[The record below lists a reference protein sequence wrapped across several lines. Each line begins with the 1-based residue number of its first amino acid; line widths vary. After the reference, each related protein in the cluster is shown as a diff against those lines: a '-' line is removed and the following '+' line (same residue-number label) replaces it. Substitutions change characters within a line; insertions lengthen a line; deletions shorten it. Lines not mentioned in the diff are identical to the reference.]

1 MQGFYIKYNKNP
13 PIQLIKIKQ
22 AYWPKQRSTWPVT
35 PCIVKFADGKVLEIS
50 LYLTTNNQ

>member
-13 PIQLIKIKQ
+13 PVQLIKTKQ
-22 AYWPKQRSTWPVT
+22 AYWPKQRFTGPVT